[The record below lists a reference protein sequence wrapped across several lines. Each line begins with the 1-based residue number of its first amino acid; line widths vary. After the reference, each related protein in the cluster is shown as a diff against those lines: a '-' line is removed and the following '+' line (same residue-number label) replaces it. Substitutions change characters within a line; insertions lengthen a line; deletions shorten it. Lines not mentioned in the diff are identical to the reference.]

1 MDIVMNVGGLG
12 GTVSEAAKVT
22 ESYPEHPL
30 AKEPWTGCGD
40 DDGFL
45 VRAVG
50 VVAHVFALDGRHEL
64 LCRCH
69 AEASTTEVKSVGRS
83 LDVVTSREQIL
94 PILALLDPQGPF
106 LHLGV
111 RYEGALADVHGGQG
125 LDLSDHHRFHRAPVT
140 S

>member
-1 MDIVMNVGGLG
+1 MDVDGLG
-12 GTVSEAAKVT
+12 GTVSEAAKVA
-22 ESYPEHPL
+22 ESHPEHPL
-30 AKEPWTGCGD
+30 AKEPWARCGD

-50 VVAHVFALDGRHEL
+50 VMAHVFALNRRHEL
-64 LCRCH
+64 LRRGH
-69 AEASTTEVKSVGRS
+69 AEASTTEVKGVGGS
-83 LDVVTSREQIL
+83 LDVVTGREKIL
-94 PILALLDPQGPF
+94 PILGLLDPQDPF

-125 LDLSDHHRFHRAPVT
+125 LDLSDHHRFHRAPVA